1 MSGDTVVERR
11 PAVMGPSSG
20 QLGSRLRSAILGI
33 SLVHPYIDNILG
45 SPRPL
50 ANVISFGQLVPGLIE
65 YLVMSKTY
73 EIL

>member
-20 QLGSRLRSAILGI
+20 QLGSRLRSAILG
-33 SLVHPYIDNILG
+33 SAWFILG

-65 YLVMSKTY
+65 YLVVSKTY